1 MTIHSE
7 TTQPPEFYGY
17 SVAYFDTNVYLALS
31 KKSESWKAIQD
42 FMLENNLLLAVS
54 DANVLELSDKLW
66 SHRDV
71 ARFLLQVPSALL
83 RPTTQIMEDEAQAY
97 LNDTEVDPFV
107 GPLTTLILETD
118 DPIGVLQNS
127 LFCREIVSRIRSQMV
142 KQKPTFEKRI
152 QDTMR
157 NFEPTISPDKY
168 TEGDGPYYASRLI
181 CSQIL
186 CDWPGCAEKVEE
198 YMVESEHIEP
208 RLPPHFRGMWLFAL
222 AQFYRYYLH
231 RRIPEGNDYG
241 DFLQVV
247 PIPYSRISVV
257 ETKLRDDLRHI
268 KKHDPILQH
277 TEIHNLDFLRELTG
291 VDLG

>member
-1 MTIHSE
+1 MTIHSD
-7 TTQPPEFYGY
+7 TTQAPEFYGY

-31 KKSESWKAIQD
+31 RKPESWRAIRN
-42 FMLENNLLLAVS
+42 FMLEDNLLLAVS

-83 RPTTQIMEDEAQAY
+83 KPTTQIMKDEAQAY
-97 LNDTEVDPFV
+97 LDDTEVDPFV
-107 GPLTTLILETD
+107 GPLTTLILESR

-127 LFCREIVSRIRSQMV
+127 LFRREVVTRTRSQMV
-142 KQKPTFEKRI
+142 KQKPAFEKRI
-152 QDTMR
+152 HDTMR
-157 NFEPTISPDKY
+157 NFGPTTSSRQY
-168 TEGDGPYYASRLI
+168 TENDGPYYALQLI

-186 CDWPGCAEKVEE
+186 SDCPGCAEKVQE
-198 YMVESEHIEP
+198 YLAKSEHSEP
-208 RLPPHFRGMWLFAL
+208 HLPSHFRGMWLFAL

-268 KKHDPILQH
+268 KKQDPSNSRFGLQL
-277 TEIHNLDFLRELTG
+277 E
-291 VDLG
+291 V